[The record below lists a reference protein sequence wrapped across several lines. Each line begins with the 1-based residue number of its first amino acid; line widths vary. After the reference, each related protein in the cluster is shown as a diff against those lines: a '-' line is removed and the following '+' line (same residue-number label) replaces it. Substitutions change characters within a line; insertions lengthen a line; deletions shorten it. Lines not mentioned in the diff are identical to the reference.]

1 MKKFKKRYIID
12 YNSVEL
18 LMKIETTL
26 MALFFN
32 AVFRINCRFDVG
44 NGRYLLKKI

>member
-26 MALFFN
+26 MALIF
-32 AVFRINCRFDVG
+32 
-44 NGRYLLKKI
+44 